1 MDGWRSWFN
10 SKHTSSTTNK
20 RSPLYIISQG
30 DIDSAASAQNHFLCG
45 AQLSECQGQD
55 PKGGGGGQTYTY
67 TYTYI
72 YIYNSDSLYKVGE
85 EKREGGTLLGHHTED
100 VA

>member
-1 MDGWRSWFN
+1 MQWAALGVPRAGP
-10 SKHTSSTTNK
+10 K
-20 RSPLYIISQG
+20 RWGQGIDIYI
-30 DIDSAASAQNHFLCG
+30 
-45 AQLSECQGQD
+45 
-55 PKGGGGGQTYTY
+55 YV
-67 TYTYI
+67 YI